1 MADLAITYGASEGF
15 GAIVGWNSHGTTPTT
30 NKPRPTATDDK
41 GDEVAAKL
49 GSGLIEVSGEYE
61 CELDANTIP
70 AAIGALLNALILTEI
85 NISTDDKAARM
96 SLKGHNH
103 EANAHAASPALRT
116 FKHAIVVAAAFG
128 AQDFMNGT
136 AGAAAAIISGTCA
149 IKCDHHDQD
158 DGVPQHIAGEN
169 CNGTI
174 TCVTTWSGVP
184 SVVAEAGWD
193 VTVKS
198 DPDEATGFI
207 KTIVTGVKKLVAD

>member
-1 MADLAITYGASEGF
+1 MSDLAILYGASEGA
-15 GAIVGWNSHGTTPTT
+15 GAIVGWNSHGSTPTT
-30 NKPRPTATDDK
+30 NYPRPTATDDK
-41 GDEVAAKL
+41 GDEVASKL
-49 GSGLIEVSGEYE
+49 ASGLIEVSAEYE

-70 AAIGALLNALILTEI
+70 PAIGALLNGYIWTEM
-85 NISTDDKAARM
+85 NISTDDTAARM
-96 SLKGHNH
+96 SMKGHNH

-116 FKHAIVVAAAFG
+116 FTHGIVVSAAFG
-128 AQDFMNGT
+128 AQDFLGGT
-136 AGAAAAIISGTCA
+136 AGAAAAVISGTCV

-158 DGVPQHIAGEN
+158 DGVPQHVAGEN

-184 SVVAEAGWD
+184 SVNAEAGWD

-207 KTIVTGVKKLVAD
+207 KTIVTGVKKLVVD

>member
-15 GAIVGWNSHGTTPTT
+15 GAITGWNSHGTTPTT
-30 NKPRPTATDDK
+30 TKPRPTATNDL
-41 GDEVAAKL
+41 GDEAAAKL
-49 GSGLIEVSGEYE
+49 GSGLIDTSGEYE

-70 AAIGALLNALILTEI
+70 AAVGALLNSLIMTEI

-103 EANAHAASPALRT
+103 EANAHEASPALRT
-116 FKHAIVVAAAFG
+116 FTHGITVTAAFG
-128 AQDFMNGT
+128 AQDFLEGT
-136 AGAAAAIISGTCA
+136 AGAAAAIISGTCN
-149 IKCDHHDQD
+149 IKCDHKDQD
-158 DGVPQHIAGEN
+158 DGVPQHVAGEN

-184 SVVAEAGWD
+184 DVNATDGWD
-193 VTVKS
+193 VTVAS
-198 DPDEATGFI
+198 VPDEATGFV